1 MPHTKLRRD
10 QFPHRA
16 RAIFYSR
23 LAFDSLGILFLLV
36 PTWTSTIAPFLSKGL
51 IIYLLMLGGHLFSY
65 IWIGRRGDRIL
76 YFLSLCIDI
85 LALGTLIILTGG
97 LASPLMSGLILYTV
111 VFAILYPH
119 PLAILPPL
127 LLLPVMA
134 KISQLMGTEM
144 PGRDLLLLLWYS
156 GLSLITVY
164 VVVYFDFKENIR
176 YWKEKKLQD
185 EKNHLLVVNER
196 QRMAREMHDGLGAL
210 LSAIKIQAEFLTA
223 IAEDGGEEVA
233 VEASTLHDRTAMALV
248 ELRRTVRIL
257 REDFELENSLDEL
270 IQNME
275 AMWKYKVDFHS
286 SLGKMFLDKTEQLN
300 LYRIIQE
307 SLTNTGKHGKA
318 SNVTIA
324 LEEAPRPDWLSLDIS
339 GQRGVRMAITDDG
352 SGFAPEDKKEGHY
365 GLVHLAERSRELG
378 GDARVE
384 SSPGAGT
391 CIELWF
397 PLEERPAYP
406 GEKV

>member
-1 MPHTKLRRD
+1 MTSTKLRRD

-23 LAFDSLGILFLLV
+23 LALDSFGILFLLV
-36 PTWTSTIAPFLSKGL
+36 PTWTSTIVPFLSKGL
-51 IIYLLMLGGHLFSY
+51 VIYLFMLAGHLFSY
-65 IWIGRRGDRIL
+65 IWIGRRWDRVI

-85 LALGTLIILTGG
+85 LALGTLIVLTGG

-185 EKNHLLVVNER
+185 EKNILLVVNER

-210 LSAIKIQAEFLTA
+210 LSAIKIQAEFLTEISRDEGQE
-223 IAEDGGEEVA
+223 IAE
-233 VEASTLHDRTAMALV
+233 EASALHERTAMALV

-257 REDFELENSLDEL
+257 REDFELENALDEL

-275 AMWKYKVDFHS
+275 AMWKYKVEFQS
-286 SLGKMFLDKTEQLN
+286 SLGKMILDKTQQLN

-318 SNVTIA
+318 CNVTIA
-324 LEEAPRPDWLSLDIS
+324 LTEAKRPKWLTDTINSLK
-339 GQRGVRMAITDDG
+339 GVRMTIVDDG
-352 SGFAPEDKKEGHY
+352 CGFSPDEKKEGHY
-365 GLVHLAERSRELG
+365 GLVHLMERSRELG

-384 SSPGAGT
+384 STPGTGT
-391 CIELWF
+391 HIELWF
-397 PLEERPAYP
+397 PLEGKSPEEVRS
-406 GEKV
+406 